1 MTTCRPEVDGQLD
14 ERLNE
19 LLVSIGIPITLQ
31 SPFDLTPTLLIAML
45 ESLLR
50 ERLPLSDEARRCRT
64 RAGRIEAMKWFLG
77 VLGDDILGRELGSVD
92 PRMLAEG
99 GEVEVRIAAEA
110 LLLAW
115 DSGLFDK
122 DTTLPLSHA
131 STVAGDPIGQEDL
144 EEDNDND
151 SEEQTTGSVVTENR
165 TVGQTT
171 AVSQSNISTA
181 SQQVRYDGWIQVVD
195 EEETVAE
202 RVIGV
207 STTSSWSGS
216 DEAESEELAELEEAN
231 LEVARLLEERAGALE
246 ALMPMVGP

>member
-1 MTTCRPEVDGQLD
+1 MTTEVDGQPV

-45 ESLLR
+45 ESFLR
-50 ERLPLSDEARRCRT
+50 ERLPLSKEARRNRT
-64 RAGRIEAMKWFLG
+64 RAGRTEAMKWFLG

-99 GEVEVRIAAEA
+99 GEVEVRLAAEA

-122 DTTLPLSHA
+122 DATLPLSHA
-131 STVAGDPIGQEDL
+131 STVAGDPLWGIGQE
-144 EEDNDND
+144 EDDQGD
-151 SEEQTTGSVVTENR
+151 DDDEATESAVTENR

-181 SQQVRYDGWIQVVD
+181 SQQVRYDGWIELVD
-195 EEETVAE
+195 EEETAAE
-202 RVIGV
+202 MAIGAGA
-207 STTSSWSGS
+207 STTVSSWSGS
-216 DEAESEELAELEEAN
+216 EADSEELAELEEAN
-231 LEVARLLEERAGALE
+231 WEIARLLEEKAAALE
-246 ALMPMVGP
+246 ALMVL